1 MHYTCIACI
10 IIDFVIKMKKKNYL
24 QVYLEECMYKV
35 KKKKMPGFID
45 VKLKSDS
52 NSE

>member
-1 MHYTCIACI
+1 
-10 IIDFVIKMKKKNYL
+10 
-24 QVYLEECMYKV
+24 MYKV

-52 NSE
+52 NSEWLYLSTYRETFLNLWTPNTGFR